1 MSGKS
6 FIQRISDYCKAMDFL
21 GPDFKFEKSS
31 SAQFQSISGFLFSSI
46 CGIACIVMGIF
57 FGKEVYEKKE
67 PIINISSA
75 FVQYSDIYLDEFPV
89 MFAFIASNGT
99 SLNLDTINRYM
110 KVELFEQ
117 TMGENGVVKDIKDYY
132 GFDNCT
138 NIKYKKYEDMVEKRL
153 NGSQNLLCVDQKEKR
168 LMFSN
173 AYLALNSTNF
183 NFVFRKCIGASCPR
197 DLDEVIENMLI
208 TVIYPTSFVDIFNF
222 KKPIDTYFDEAT
234 TQASNYLK
242 RRVYMRFIYN
252 KFTDDRGIVF
262 NNFVPHD
269 FVQLLSVVPD
279 DLLHPTKGP
288 FKDILFWLAL
298 ESPKISNLFS
308 RKYMKISDL
317 LAILGG
323 TINSLYII
331 LRILCSHYLRFIY
344 MDFLRHT
351 VYDVI
356 FDEAEK
362 NRIKNE
368 KIETKLAKKKQE
380 EEKNNDFNSNSLMKD
395 NNLRCSNKKMN
406 LNDISNISNINDITP
421 KDNQQLNRIE
431 YNSKFNSLIDSEKDL
446 KINSRNKANFSEDYA
461 KSNLNVNVKQL
472 KISNF
477 VDKDL
482 MNQKSD
488 SENQDE
494 HNENARNYN
503 SNNRLELENKMTHK
517 KSTTTKMDI
526 DSISNQKLSI
536 DFLNNYEEKKDG
548 NLDKYDGTKSEMDFK
563 NKKFYNE
570 MIIDTFKEDRV
581 PEGYINYLLSYI
593 KCNSELSRIYEI
605 RLKGIRKLMNI
616 NTYCKVIT
624 LQKEYALD
632 EESFV
637 DI

>member
-1 MSGKS
+1 MSSSKS
-6 FIQRISDYCKAMDFL
+6 FLERVSDICKSMDFL
-21 GPDFKFEKSS
+21 GPDFRFEKSS
-31 SAQFQSISGFLFSSI
+31 SAQFQSVSGFLFSSV
-46 CGIACIVMGIF
+46 CGIACIVMGMF

-67 PIINISSA
+67 PIINISAA
-75 FVQYSDIYLDEFPV
+75 FVEYSDIFMDEFPV
-89 MFAFIASNGT
+89 MFAFFAANGT
-99 SLNLDTINRYM
+99 SLSLETINRYM
-110 KVELFEQ
+110 RINNYEQ
-117 TMGENGVVKDIKDYY
+117 TMDDKGVVKEIVDIY

-138 NIKYKKYEDMVEKRL
+138 NVKFKKYEQMFKERI
-153 NGSQNLLCVDQKEKR
+153 NGTNPNLLCLDQKDKR

-183 NFVFRKCIGASCPR
+183 NFVFKKCVDAGCPA
-197 DLDEVIENMLI
+197 DTDAVIENMLI
-208 TVIYPTSFVDIFNF
+208 TVIYPTSFVDIFNY
-222 KKPIDTYFDEAT
+222 KRPILTYFDEAT

-252 KFTDDRGIVF
+252 TFTDDTGVVF
-262 NNFVPHD
+262 NNYVPQN

-279 DLLHPTKGP
+279 DLLHPKTGP

-331 LRILCSHYLRFIY
+331 LRVLSAHYLRFIY

-368 KIETKLAKKKQE
+368 KLNLKKAEKIKKE
-380 EEKNNDFNSNSLMKD
+380 SKNNDFNSNSLLKE
-395 NNLRCSNKKMN
+395 NNLKNDRKRFDM
-406 LNDISNISNINDITP
+406 NDISNISNINDLTP
-421 KDNQQLNRIE
+421 NSNNQRLDH
-431 YNSKFNSLIDSEKDL
+431 NSKFNCLVDSEKGAKISSKSPDL
-446 KINSRNKANFSEDYA
+446 DMER
-461 KSNLNVNVKQL
+461 NVNVKKL
-472 KISNF
+472 NIANF
-477 VDKDL
+477 IDQDL
-482 MNQKSD
+482 MEENLRKNQLSSRNHAVIEDDDKNNNSD
-488 SENQDE
+488 K
-494 HNENARNYN
+494 
-503 SNNRLELENKMTHK
+503 RLNVDGDVRTQMHK
-517 KSTTTKMDI
+517 KSTTTKMD
-526 DSISNQKLSI
+526 SIQGSSI
-536 DFLNNYEEKKDG
+536 DFLNQMSNKKDG
-548 NLDKYDGTKSEMDFK
+548 GLDKYEGTKSEMDFR
-563 NKKFYNE
+563 KKAFYNE

-581 PEGYINYLLSYI
+581 PEGYLNYIFSYLR
-593 KCNSELSRIYEI
+593 CNTELSRIYEI

-624 LQKEYALD
+624 LQKEYSLD

-637 DI
+637 DL